1 MQGHPRNRLRLT
13 IWRKVDGQ
21 MGRQRTLPFAG
32 SWCPYPAR
40 RQVRQQNWIKSFRS
54 QSRLDFTISQK
65 VSSAGNREG
74 KGGVRLWILLRFHCS
89 PLARHRWRT
98 RQCPHSYESFQ
109 SKSPARPRW
118 YWGTEHPLSLS
129 DKGEG
134 VPEGAMGGCVLE
146 GPRCACEPLPG
157 HCWWLLRAG
166 AGRKA
171 GFRNVV

>member
-1 MQGHPRNRLRLT
+1 MLSCCRRTQLWERSSCQMQGHPRNRLRLT

-98 RQCPHSYESFQ
+98 RQCLHSLMSHFNA
-109 SKSPARPRW
+109 KVRRGPG
-118 YWGTEHPLSLS
+118 GT
-129 DKGEG
+129 G
-134 VPEGAMGGCVLE
+134 V
-146 GPRCACEPLPG
+146 
-157 HCWWLLRAG
+157 
-166 AGRKA
+166 
-171 GFRNVV
+171 RNIR